1 MNPCPECGGKW
12 IRNFVFDHDPQNCQ
26 LRNRDDATHHA
37 DYERLQHRYSPL
49 TRAATSTE
57 LELLAVITGPEN
69 VPAAAETTVERI
81 AAGIHSRTING
92 VNPDLMSNEASV

>member
-26 LRNRDDATHHA
+26 LRNREDATHHA
-37 DYERLQHRYSPL
+37 DYERLQEDSLIIRE
-49 TRAATSTE
+49 TTSTE

-81 AAGIHSRTING
+81 AAGIHSRTVNG
-92 VNPDLMSNEASV
+92 VNPDLISNEATL